1 MFQSTAQTIDR
12 RPGKSAGALRTIG
25 ETALELDVEPH
36 VLRFWERKFSQ
47 IQPVKRSN
55 GRRYYRSEDIDLLR
69 RIRSLLYSEGYT
81 IKGVQRLLDS
91 ETNER
96 ASRQEIKTLPGTHLV
111 EAGSG
116 RPLPAAK
123 PVDGERGDI
132 AGTLQELQE
141 ALALLRQ
148 TLLAS

>member
-1 MFQSTAQTIDR
+1 MFHSTAQTIER
-12 RPGKSAGALRTIG
+12 QPARSAGALRPIG
-25 ETALELDVEPH
+25 ETALELNVEPH

-47 IQPVKRSN
+47 IRPVKRSN
-55 GRRYYRSEDIDLLR
+55 GRRYYRAEDIDLLR

-91 ETNER
+91 ESDQP
-96 ASRQEIKTLPGTHLV
+96 AARQEIKTLPGTRLIDA
-111 EAGSG
+111 EAG
-116 RPLPAAK
+116 RPLPPPAAIEGGRND
-123 PVDGERGDI
+123 V
-132 AGTLQELQE
+132 ASTLKELQD

>member
-1 MFQSTAQTIDR
+1 MFHSTAQATDR
-12 RPGKSAGALRTIG
+12 QPGKSAAALRTIG
-25 ETALELDVEPH
+25 DTALELDVEPH

-69 RIRSLLYSEGYT
+69 RIRSLLYNEGYT

-91 ETNER
+91 ESNDP
-96 ASRQEIKTLPGTHLV
+96 ASRQEIKTLPGTRLV
-111 EAGSG
+111 GAEPG
-116 RPLPAAK
+116 RPLPPKA
-123 PVDGERGDI
+123 PVDGENDI
-132 AGTLQELQE
+132 AGTLNDLRD

>member
-1 MFQSTAQTIDR
+1 MFHSAAQTTDR
-12 RPGKSAGALRTIG
+12 QPGKSTGALRTIG
-25 ETALELDVEPH
+25 QTALELDVEPH

-47 IQPVKRSN
+47 ISPVKRSN

-69 RIRSLLYSEGYT
+69 RIRSLLYNEGYT

-91 ETNER
+91 ESNQP
-96 ASRQEIKTLPGTHLV
+96 AARQEIKMLPGTRLV
-111 EAGSG
+111 EADPG
-116 RPLPAAK
+116 RSLPPRAPA
-123 PVDGERGDI
+123 DGERNDI
-132 AGTLQELQE
+132 AGTLNDLRE